1 MHEVR
6 PLDRDESAEIVAVAD
21 GMRATL
27 VEVLGLARG
36 VALYDHDWLVARVRW
51 HLDPERCDG
60 EVFVVTTAEGAVV
73 GHTIVRVERD
83 GEDTPFGLFST
94 TWVQPDHR
102 RLGLA
107 SALLQAGEAWMA
119 ARGLAEVVT
128 NTAATNA
135 PLIRMFEGRGYGVA
149 LAVGEMVQLRRK
161 GQG

>member
-60 EVFVVTTAEGAVV
+60 EVFA
-73 GHTIVRVERD
+73 RFD
-83 GEDTPFGLFST
+83 LC
-94 TWVQPDHR
+94 R
-102 RLGLA
+102 RRAAAAAKGKR
-107 SALLQAGEAWMA
+107 MA
-119 ARGLAEVVT
+119 AVL
-128 NTAATNA
+128 
-135 PLIRMFEGRGYGVA
+135 
-149 LAVGEMVQLRRK
+149 
-161 GQG
+161 